1 MDWLQEV
8 QQKIRR
14 KNQILFSKDCPLF
27 DQLNLLLE
35 QQNRRA
41 VVLWALELAKEAV
54 NWLKERYPDDSR
66 PEDALNV
73 TRLWAAGKVKMPVA
87 KKEILRC
94 HGMAKELSL
103 PEDIALCHA
112 IGQACATIHTAGHA
126 LGFPI
131 YELTAIVRRRGPD
144 NCRDAAEKRCR
155 YYVQRLIYWQ
165 QQEPLINREWA
176 DFLTKSC

>member
-1 MDWLQEV
+1 MDWLEEV
-8 QQKIRR
+8 QQKAKR

-35 QQNRRA
+35 QQNHRA
-41 VVLWALELAKEAV
+41 VVLWALELAEEAV
-54 NWLKERYPDDSR
+54 ICLKERYPDDFR

-94 HGMAKELSL
+94 HGMAKELSS

-112 IGQACATIHTAGHA
+112 IGQACGTVHTVGHA

-131 YELTAIVRRRGPD
+131 YELTAIVRRMGLE
-144 NCRDAAEKRCR
+144 NCRNAVEERCR
-155 YYVQRLIYWQ
+155 YYVQRLVYWQ
-165 QQEPLINREWA
+165 QQEPSVTQEWA
-176 DFLTKSC
+176 KFLAK